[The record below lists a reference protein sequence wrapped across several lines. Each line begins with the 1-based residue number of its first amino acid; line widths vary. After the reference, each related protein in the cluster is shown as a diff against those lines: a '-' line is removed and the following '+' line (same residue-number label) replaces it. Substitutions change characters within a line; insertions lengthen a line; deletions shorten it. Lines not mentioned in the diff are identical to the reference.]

1 MTEFSI
7 IQSVQN
13 SMVKHAYSLKKPKQL
28 KDSVDFLCEGFH
40 LVEEALADGLNLR
53 YVFSTPETD
62 KSDVG
67 KRLRVECHKQKA
79 RWVLVH
85 PKIINYV
92 SETAAPQGILAVV
105 EKPAARWPAQDAK
118 VILCVDQVQDAGNLG
133 TLFRSAAAFGAGGV
147 LMTEGCCDVFNPK
160 VVRSSMGALFKVP
173 FQEKLLWPAAMDWL
187 KQNAFQPLA
196 LTSHEAPA
204 LVDMAL
210 PLKTALWVGSEGAG
224 LSEELMEACDARVSI
239 PMSGSVESLNAGVA
253 GSLALFWARHG
264 KPVS

>member
-1 MTEFSI
+1 MSEFSI

-28 KDSVDFLCEGFH
+28 KDAVDFLCEGFH
-40 LVEEALADGLNLR
+40 LVEEALASGLNLR
-53 YVFSTPETD
+53 YVFATPEVD
-62 KSDVG
+62 KTEAG
-67 KRLRVECHKQKA
+67 KKLQAECHRQKT

-92 SETAAPQGILAVV
+92 SETATPQGILAVV
-105 EKPAARWPAQDAK
+105 EKPAVRWPAADAK
-118 VILCVDQVQDAGNLG
+118 ILLCVDQVQDAGNLG

-160 VVRSSMGALFKVP
+160 VVRSAMGALFKVP
-173 FQEKLLWPAAMDWL
+173 FQEKLFWPAAMDWL
-187 KQNAFQPLA
+187 KQNGFQSLA
-196 LTSHEAPA
+196 LTSHEAPP
-204 LVDMAL
+204 LVGMVL
-210 PLKTALWVGSEGAG
+210 PSKTALWVGSEGAG
-224 LSEELMEACDARVSI
+224 LSEELMKACDARVSI
-239 PMSGSVESLNAGVA
+239 PMTGEMESLNAGVA